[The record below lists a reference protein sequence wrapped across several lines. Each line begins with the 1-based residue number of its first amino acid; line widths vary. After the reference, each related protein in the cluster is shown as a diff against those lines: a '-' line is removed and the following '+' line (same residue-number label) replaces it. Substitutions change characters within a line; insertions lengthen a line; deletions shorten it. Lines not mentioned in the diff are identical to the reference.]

1 MSKIIQF
8 NSLGGPEVLEFKDIS
23 LSKELGSDE
32 VLYSVKAFAL
42 NRSDWLTFRRIY

>member
-8 NSLGGPEVLEFKDIS
+8 KSLGGPEVLEFKDMA
-23 LSKELGSDE
+23 LSKELGLDE

-42 NRSDWLTFRRIY
+42 INPQAHW